1 MIQSRFLDEFGEID
15 RLELIAT
22 KIRKRLLDHIA
33 KSKVGH
39 PGGSISVTDKLT
51 DLYFGRIFDPQKQTW
66 DNILH
71 YDPQEPLWPERD
83 RVVLSKGHAAP
94 ALYSTLAEA
103 GFFSEEVLKIYKKI
117 DSPLEGHPA
126 LYQVIRKNG
135 RLVERGTKGVDFSTG
150 SLGHGLSVG
159 TGFALYSKIY
169 EKGSNVF
176 VILGDGEFQEGMLW
190 EACMTVPN
198 KRLDNVCAIIDKN
211 GLQCDGKT
219 DLINSLEPFDQKLRA
234 FNWDVRVIDGHDF
247 YSLLDALYEFR
258 KGKRDPGKP
267 FAIIANTVKGKG
279 FPEIE
284 NDNKYHAFPI
294 SLEQYERAEEILN
307 GKMRTLEDKMRANP
321 PRDKVRIEP
330 LNKKTPSPEKDQ
342 SLKDIIREN
351 PLVEAEY
358 QAPTATRLGYGNAL
372 HRLGKY
378 KKIFVLNA
386 DLTNPCGTTKFV
398 GVYSENAVPVSERR
412 TLNVGIQE
420 CNMMSIA
427 AAMASCGIIPVV
439 NSFGVFSTGRAW
451 EMVRQDISYPRQNV
465 KIIGSHTGI
474 ALGEYGVS
482 HQSTE
487 DIGVMRAL
495 PNIAILEPSDAIQ
508 ADSLFEKA
516 LLWEGPVYTRLGR
529 NPTDLIYSANN
540 AFKVKPVRD
549 FEIGKGY
556 GLKQG
561 SDLTFIAS
569 GPIILQALIVA
580 QSVKESVGVID
591 MPTIVPIDESIV
603 LEAAKRSKK
612 IVTLQDHYK
621 NGGLKDAVAEVLAV
635 KGARVE
641 FDFVGLEDFAESG
654 SAKDLYEKYGLSA
667 NSLIKRFHLT
677 PKG

>member
-39 PGGSISVTDKLT
+39 PGGSLSVTDILT
-51 DLYFGRIFDPQKQTW
+51 ALYFGRTFDPEKQTW
-66 DNILH
+66 DPIVH

-103 GFFSEEVLKIYKKI
+103 GFFSEDVLKIYRKI

-126 LYQVIRKNG
+126 MYQVLRKDG

-159 TGFALYSKIY
+159 IGFALYSKIY
-169 EKGSNVF
+169 EKDFNVF
-176 VILGDGEFQEGMLW
+176 VILGDGEFQEGMVW

-198 KRLDNVCAIIDKN
+198 KRLEKVCAIIDKN

-219 DLINSLEPFDQKLRA
+219 DFINSLEPFDQKLRA
-234 FNWDVRVIDGHDF
+234 FNWDVRVVDGHNF

-258 KGKRDPGKP
+258 AGKREPGKP

-294 SLEQYERAEEILN
+294 SVEQYEQAEEILN
-307 GKMRTLEDKMRANP
+307 GKIKAIEDKIRANSH
-321 PRDKVRIEP
+321 RDKIRIEP
-330 LNKKTPSPEKDQ
+330 VKRKASFETPSLNDVVRK
-342 SLKDIIREN
+342 N

-358 QAPTATRLGYGNAL
+358 QGPTATRLGYGNAL

-398 GVYSENAVPVSERR
+398 GTYAEDAAAVSERR

-495 PNIAILEPSDAIQ
+495 PNIAVLEPSDAIQ
-508 ADSLFEKA
+508 ADALFERA

-540 AFKVKPVRD
+540 AFHVKPLRD

-556 GLKQG
+556 WLKQG

-569 GPIILQALIVA
+569 GPIIIQALLVA

-591 MPTIVPIDESIV
+591 MPTIVPIDERIV
-603 LEAAKRSKK
+603 LEAAKRSQK

-635 KGARVE
+635 KGAKVE

-654 SAKDLYEKYGLSA
+654 SGKDLYEKYGLSA
-667 NSLIKRFHLT
+667 NNLIKRFHLT
-677 PKG
+677 PKAS